1 MITESIIRKSIQGI
15 ITNRLK
21 AELVVQK
28 VTEGLLAPQ
37 QKKIYKHI
45 PRDEYL
51 STKEI
56 AAKARLESNTVSSQL
71 FQMKKYTTLLRMK
84 RQGRIVFWKRK

>member
-37 QKKIYKHI
+37 QKKIYKHEMNI
-45 PRDEYL
+45 
-51 STKEI
+51 
-56 AAKARLESNTVSSQL
+56 SQL
-71 FQMKKYTTLLRMK
+71 KKSQLK
-84 RQGRIVFWKRK
+84 QDWKVIPYQVNCSR